1 MSIIKLKKGLDIKL
15 NGKAQEKVTELG
27 LAEFYA
33 VKPADFKNV
42 TPKIVAKPQDKI
54 KVGSI
59 LFHDKYNT
67 QIVFTSPVSGT
78 LTEIKRGERRKILEF
93 IIKPEQNF
101 EHEQYKSGSVNDF
114 TKDEIIEQIINSGL
128 WTKIIK
134 RPFGT
139 IADPSK
145 TPKAIHISTFDSA
158 PLAPNYNFTLKDSI
172 DEFQIGV
179 DFLSKI
185 SDGKVHV
192 NIDNKIS
199 NNIFAN
205 ISNAT
210 INRFEGK
217 HPAGNV
223 GVQIH
228 HTTPIVTKD
237 DLVWTINPQ
246 DVVFI
251 GRLFK
256 NGTLDLTK
264 TIAITGH
271 EVNEP
276 QYVKIIAGS
285 KISDI
290 LKNNIKGENVRIIS
304 GNVLTGKTVF
314 KDGFIGVNDNH
325 ITVITEGNYYE
336 MFGWAKPGFN
346 KFSVSRAFLG
356 WLNSNKKWELDTNT
370 HGGVRSFV
378 LTGQIDKVLP
388 MDIMPIQLLKA
399 CATENIDLME
409 KLGIYEVIEEDF
421 ALCEVISETK
431 MDFQDIIEKA
441 IALMIA
447 ETE

>member
-15 NGKAQEKVTELG
+15 NGEAQEKVTELG
-27 LAEFYA
+27 FAQFYA

-42 TPKIVAKPQDKI
+42 IPKIVAKAQDKV

-59 LFHDKYNT
+59 LFQDKYNS

-93 IIKPEQNF
+93 IIKPDQNF
-101 EHEQYKSGSVNDF
+101 EYVQFKSGSVNDF
-114 TKDEIIEQIINSGL
+114 SKDEIIQQILNSGL

-139 IADPSK
+139 IAKPNQ
-145 TPKAIHISTFDSA
+145 TPDAIHISTFDSA
-158 PLAPNYNFTLKDSI
+158 PLAPNYNFTLKDNI
-172 DEFQIGV
+172 DEFQNGV

-192 NIDNKIS
+192 NIDNTIT

-205 ISNAT
+205 VSNAT
-210 INRFEGK
+210 VNKFEGK

-228 HTTPIVTKD
+228 HTTPIVSKD

-256 NGTLDLTK
+256 NGTLDFTK
-264 TIAITGH
+264 TVAVTGH
-271 EVNEP
+271 EVNNP
-276 QYVKIIAGS
+276 QYVKIIAGAKVS
-285 KISDI
+285 CI
-290 LKNNIKGENVRIIS
+290 LKDNLKSDNIRIIS
-304 GNVLTGKTVF
+304 GNVLTGKTIDL
-314 KDGFIGVNDNH
+314 DGFIGINENH

-346 KFSVSRAFLG
+346 KFSVSRAFFG

-378 LTGQIDKVLP
+378 LTGQIDKVFP

-399 CATENIDLME
+399 CATDDIDLME
-409 KLGIYEVIEEDF
+409 KLGIYEVLEEDF